1 MSLGEDKGGGALAH
15 DEGHGVSQG
24 QGEVFVSH
32 KS

>member
-1 MSLGEDKGGGALAH
+1 MSLGEDKGGPLAH